1 MRVRYCTTVW
11 NARLL
16 LNGFFALFLDN
27 LGCVGMAV
35 TKTAEI
41 GIIGGTGVYD
51 QDNFENVKEV
61 KVFTPFG
68 ATSDLVSVGL
78 YKNVKVAF
86 IPRHGKNHTIPPHR
100 VNYRA
105 NVWALKQ
112 LGVKRIIASAA
123 VGSLREDY
131 GPGTF
136 VVPDQFIDRTK
147 KRLDTFYEGGQVCHI
162 SAADPFCEQL
172 RPLFIKAAQKLG
184 LDVKDRGTYVC
195 IEGPRFSTRAES
207 RLFQMWKADVVGMT
221 LYPEC
226 ILAREAEMCY
236 VSISIVTDYDVWA
249 ESPVSTKEVIEKAK
263 KSNQDLKKLILEVIP
278 KMPKTQTCK
287 CGSALKD
294 ALM

>member
-1 MRVRYCTTVW
+1 M
-11 NARLL
+11 
-16 LNGFFALFLDN
+16 G
-27 LGCVGMAV
+27 V
-35 TKTAEI
+35 TETADI

-51 QDNFENVKEV
+51 QESFESIKEI

-68 ATSDLVSVGL
+68 ETSDMVSVGF
-78 YKNVKVAF
+78 YKNIRVAF
-86 IPRHGKNHTIPPHR
+86 IPRHGRNHTIPPHR

-136 VVPDQFIDRTK
+136 VIPDQFIDRTK

-162 SAADPFCEQL
+162 STADPFCEQL
-172 RPLFIKAAQKLG
+172 RPFFIKTAQKLG
-184 LDVKDRGTYVC
+184 LDVKKSGTYVC

-207 RLFQMWKADVVGMT
+207 RPFQMWKADVVGMT

-226 ILAREAEMCY
+226 VLAREAELCY

-249 ESPVSTKEVIEKAK
+249 ESPVSTKEVIETAH
-263 KSNQDLKKLILEVIP
+263 KSNEDLKKLILEVLPQIP
-278 KMPKTQTCK
+278 KTRDCK

>member
-1 MRVRYCTTVW
+1 
-11 NARLL
+11 
-16 LNGFFALFLDN
+16 
-27 LGCVGMAV
+27 MAI
-35 TKTAEI
+35 TETADI

-51 QDNFENVKEV
+51 QESFEDIKKM
-61 KVFTPFG
+61 KVYTPFG
-68 ATSDLVSVGL
+68 ETSDLVSVGV
-78 YKNVKVAF
+78 YKDVKVAF

-112 LGVKRIIASAA
+112 LGAKRIIASTA

-136 VVPDQFIDRTK
+136 VIPDQFIDRTK

-162 SAADPFCEQL
+162 SAADPFCKQL
-172 RPLFIKAAQKLG
+172 RPFFIEAAQKLG
-184 LDVKDRGTYVC
+184 LDVKKSGIYVC
-195 IEGPRFSTRAES
+195 VEGPRFSTRAES
-207 RLFQMWKADVVGMT
+207 KLFQMWKADIVGMT

-226 ILAREAEMCY
+226 VLAREAELCY
-236 VSISIVTDYDVWA
+236 VSISMVTDYDVWA
-249 ESPVSTKEVIEKAK
+249 ESPVSTKEVIEKARE
-263 KSNQDLKKLILEVIP
+263 SNEKLKKLILETLPQIL
-278 KMPKTQTCK
+278 KTKTCE

>member
-1 MRVRYCTTVW
+1 
-11 NARLL
+11 
-16 LNGFFALFLDN
+16 
-27 LGCVGMAV
+27 MAV
-35 TKTAEI
+35 TETAEV

-51 QDNFENVKEV
+51 QESFEDVKEV
-61 KVFTPFG
+61 KVYTPFG
-68 ATSDLVSVGL
+68 ETSDLVSVGS

-86 IPRHGKNHTIPPHR
+86 IARHGKNHAIPPHK

-136 VVPDQFIDRTK
+136 VIPDQFIDRTK

-172 RPLFIKAAQKLG
+172 RPIFINNAKKLG
-184 LDVKDRGTYVC
+184 LDVKETGTYVC

-207 RLFQMWKADVVGMT
+207 KLFQMWKADVVGMT
-221 LYPEC
+221 IYPEC
-226 ILAREAEMCY
+226 ILAREAELCY
-236 VSISIVTDYDVWA
+236 ASISMVTDYDVWA
-249 ESPVSTKEVIEKAK
+249 DSPVSTKEVIEKAQE
-263 KSNQDLKKLILEVIP
+263 SNEKLKKLILEALP
-278 KMPKTQTCK
+278 QLPKTRDCA